1 MLSHQESVDRP
12 EHDVLLH
19 SRYDHARL
27 CRLRC
32 AARLGMLDPSDF
44 TIDPPLRVR
53 GRPDLVIDSLDQ
65 ATAFIRPY
73 DAKTGDPVTRDVLF
87 RLERASNQDE
97 AKNAADAFRWWLE
110 QNHLME
116 IPEHGG

>member
-1 MLSHQESVDRP
+1 LRP
-12 EHDVLLH
+12 PH
-19 SRYDHARL
+19 L
-27 CRLRC
+27 CSLRR
-32 AARLGMLDPSDF
+32 AARLDMSNPSDL

-73 DAKTGDPVTRDVLF
+73 DAKTGDPVTRGVLF
-87 RLERASNQDE
+87 RLERASNPDE
-97 AKNAADAFRWWLE
+97 AKNAADAFRWWFE

>member
-1 MLSHQESVDRP
+1 MS
-12 EHDVLLH
+12 
-19 SRYDHARL
+19 
-27 CRLRC
+27 
-32 AARLGMLDPSDF
+32 DPSDF
-44 TIDPPLRVR
+44 MIDPPLRVR

-73 DAKTGDPVTRDVLF
+73 DAKTGDPITRGVLF
-87 RLERASNQDE
+87 RLERASNPDE